1 MAVSIDPLKTGT
13 SDEVNPT
20 FASLTVSGPVT
31 LSGGT
36 ANGIAYLNG
45 SKVLTTGSDLTWNGE
60 TLGVAGPINASGGI
74 ESLASVS
81 VTKDGSDSIGSGP
94 LMQVRNEGGRR
105 SWAQQL
111 SASNNLDWWHLD
123 GSWTKYMTLSTAGL
137 AVTGSISATGT
148 ATLSD
153 AVYFQKELALLNTMA
168 EPATIAN
175 RSQIYVDV
183 ADGLLKLK
191 DGAGVVKVFGLT

>member
-1 MAVSIDPLKTGT
+1 MAVSIDPLKTCT

-36 ANGIAYLNG
+36 ANGVAYLNG
-45 SKVLTTGSDLTWNGE
+45 SNVLTTQAALTF
-60 TLGVAGPINASGGI
+60 
-74 ESLASVS
+74 
-81 VTKDGSDSIGSGP
+81 DG
-94 LMQVRNEGGRR
+94 
-105 SWAQQL
+105 
-111 SASNNLDWWHLD
+111 
-123 GSWTKYMTLSTAGL
+123 TTL

-175 RSQIYVDV
+175 RSQIYVDEE
-183 ADGLLKLK
+183 DGLLKLK
-191 DGAGVVKVFGLT
+191 DGAGVVKVFDLT

>member
-45 SKVLTTGSDLTWNGE
+45 SKVLTTGSDLTWNGV

-137 AVTGSISATGT
+137 AVTGSISATGQVEG
-148 ATLSD
+148 ATLRVNVTPTAETPSATHT
-153 AVYFQKELALLNTMA
+153 AVFNINGTNYKFLCLAA
-168 EPATIAN
+168 
-175 RSQIYVDV
+175 
-183 ADGLLKLK
+183 
-191 DGAGVVKVFGLT
+191 